1 MMNLYPHQIEA
12 LNLTAQHENAA
23 YFYDMGLGK
32 TFIGSEKAKQYGLP
46 VLLICQKSK
55 IHDWIEH
62 FREYYAYIPEFVYD
76 LTDKKQ
82 LTVFFEHMDDTD
94 PNKEDAYGIINYE
107 LAFRRKDLLSLRNYT
122 LMLDESSLIQNEQ
135 AKRTKFILKLSP
147 SHVILLSGTPTA
159 GKYEKLWS
167 QCMLLGWNIKKKVF
181 WSSYIETEWVEIA
194 GFKHEQ
200 VTGYKNVN
208 HLKKKLAQHGAVFK
222 KTEEVMDLPEQVD
235 QTIYVE
241 QSKDYKRFMRND
253 YLLLPDGIELIGD
266 NSLTKMLHARQ
277 LCGQYS
283 KDKLAALD
291 DLLQST
297 EDRVIIFYNF
307 TAEYELIREMCEELG
322 KPVSYVNGKGRDL
335 DAYENDHNS
344 VTIIQ
349 YQAGS
354 MGGNFQLSNK
364 VIYFT
369 LPLSCEN
376 WMQSKKRIHR
386 IGQEKTCFYY
396 YLLTKGSVEER
407 ILSAL
412 EQGRDYT
419 DQLFEDAYGSGKT
432 I

>member
-12 LNLTAQHENAA
+12 LNLTAQYENAA

-32 TFIGSEKAKQYGLP
+32 TFVGSEKAKQYGLP

-55 IHDWIEH
+55 IHDWMEH

-82 LTVFFEHMDDTD
+82 LTAFFEHMDDTD
-94 PNKEDAYGIINYE
+94 PNKEDAYGVINYE

-167 QCMLLGWNIKKKVF
+167 QCILLGWQIRKKVF
-181 WSSYIETEWVEIA
+181 WNSYIETEWVEIA

-222 KTEEVMDLPEQVD
+222 KTEEVMDLPAQVD
-235 QTIYVE
+235 QMIYVE

-253 YLLLPDGIELIGD
+253 YLLLPDGVELIGD

-283 KDKLAALD
+283 KDKLAALN

-297 EDRVIIFYNF
+297 EDRVVIFYNF
-307 TAEYELIREMCEELG
+307 TAEYELIREMCEELE
-322 KPVSYVNGKGRDL
+322 KPVSYVNGIGRDL
-335 DAYENDHNS
+335 DAYENDPDS

-396 YLLTKGSVEER
+396 YLLTKGSVEEK

-419 DQLFEDAYGSGKT
+419 DRLFEGDYGSGEA

>member
-12 LNLTAQHENAA
+12 LNLTAQYENAA

-55 IHDWIEH
+55 IHDWMEH
-62 FREYYAYIPEFVYD
+62 FKTYYSDSVYD
-76 LTDKKQ
+76 LTNKKQ
-82 LTVFFEHMDDTD
+82 FVEFFDNMT
-94 PNKEDAYGIINYE
+94 YGVINYE

-167 QCMLLGWNIKKKVF
+167 QCILLGWQIRKKVF
-181 WSSYIETEWVEIA
+181 WNSYIETEWVEIA

-222 KTEEVMDLPEQVD
+222 KTEEVMDLPAQVD
-235 QTIYVE
+235 QMIYVE
-241 QSKDYKRFMRND
+241 QSKDHKRFMRND
-253 YLLLPDGIELIGD
+253 YLLFPDGGELIGD

-283 KDKLAALD
+283 KDKLAALN

-297 EDRVIIFYNF
+297 EDRVVIFYNF
-307 TAEYELIREMCEELG
+307 TAEYELIREMCEELK

-335 DAYENDHNS
+335 DAYENDPDS

-396 YLLTKGSVEER
+396 YLLTKGSVEEK

-419 DQLFEDAYGSGKT
+419 DRLFEGDYGSGEA